1 VVRSSWN
8 LVQPTHNQELFDN
21 SIMHYLCHSEKNI
34 RLQFLAVDT
43 PVHFLLSISDKLY
56 DKPPLLHH
64 PSLLPHS
71 IPPNYHISLP
81 RTHFVQAL
89 VESLSDILLPQRR
102 YVPYPDKWRPNNNEP
117 VQRVNSYLCHHNNRQ
132 LPLSANHHLKVHNSY
147 AVPV

>member
-1 VVRSSWN
+1 
-8 LVQPTHNQELFDN
+8 
-21 SIMHYLCHSEKNI
+21 MHYL
-34 RLQFLAVDT
+34 F
-43 PVHFLLSISDKLY
+43 HFAAKKHVPYPLMDIFVLHLLSISDKLY

-89 VESLSDILLPQRR
+89 VESLSNILLPQRR